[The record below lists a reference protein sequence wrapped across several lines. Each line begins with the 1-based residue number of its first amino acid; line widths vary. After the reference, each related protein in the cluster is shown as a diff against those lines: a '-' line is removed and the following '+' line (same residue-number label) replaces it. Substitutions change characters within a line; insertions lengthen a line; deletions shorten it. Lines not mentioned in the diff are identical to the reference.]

1 MSNAHYWNR
10 KEELAEKAQKHTKE
24 MKEKY
29 ANEIN
34 EAIKN
39 SIIWSRERGTT
50 ELIKEVNGEKSSID
64 TRTINYINKPTTSF
78 KVSKMTTQ
86 EALFNS
92 LEEHITILNFAS
104 YKNPGGMFINGSS
117 AQEESLCHSSFLFNV
132 LKELMD
138 YYNWNREH
146 LSNGLYT
153 DRAIYTPNVTFIDEK
168 GYEVVADVITCAAP
182 NRSLLVKYNAF
193 TEDENVQVLASRV
206 KFVRDVAYLSN
217 PNTKEL
223 ILGAWGC
230 GVFQQDAKL
239 VAQFMLESF
248 ANSDYNFVTFAIP
261 DDKNLERF
269 NKAF

>member
-10 KEELAEKAQKHTKE
+10 KEELAEKAQKHTEE

-64 TRTINYINKPTTSF
+64 TRTINYINKPATSF

-92 LEEHITILNFAS
+92 SEEHITILNFAS

-132 LKELMD
+132 LKELMN

-146 LSNGLYT
+146 LNNGLYT
-153 DRAIYTPNVTFIDEK
+153 DRAIYTPNVVFIDKNGCEA
-168 GYEVVADVITCAAP
+168 VADVITCAAP
-182 NRSLLVKYNAF
+182 NRSLLVRYNSF

>member
-1 MSNAHYWNR
+1 M
-10 KEELAEKAQKHTKE
+10 
-24 MKEKY
+24 
-29 ANEIN
+29 
-34 EAIKN
+34 
-39 SIIWSRERGTT
+39 
-50 ELIKEVNGEKSSID
+50 
-64 TRTINYINKPTTSF
+64 
-78 KVSKMTTQ
+78 
-86 EALFNS
+86 
-92 LEEHITILNFAS
+92 
-104 YKNPGGMFINGSS
+104 
-117 AQEESLCHSSFLFNV
+117 
-132 LKELMD
+132 
-138 YYNWNREH
+138 
-146 LSNGLYT
+146 
-153 DRAIYTPNVTFIDEK
+153 TFIDEN

-193 TEDENVQVLASRV
+193 TEDENVQALASRI